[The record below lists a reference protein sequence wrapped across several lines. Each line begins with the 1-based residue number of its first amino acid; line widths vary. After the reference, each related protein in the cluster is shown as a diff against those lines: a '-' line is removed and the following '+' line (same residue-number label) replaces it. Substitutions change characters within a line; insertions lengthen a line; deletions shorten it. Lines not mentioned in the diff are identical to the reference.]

1 MDFKLKVQEDFVKA
15 MKNRDEVAKS
25 ALSSL
30 KAQIL
35 LADKTLGSKVMD
47 ESTFWAIV
55 TKMIAQRE
63 ESAKIFSDAGRDE
76 LSRNELSQAE
86 VLGRYLPKQMT
97 TEEVRQELV
106 NILDQM
112 KTLGLP
118 LPALKGKTLGQFN
131 RNFRGKCHLE
141 VASNVLAE
149 LLS

>member
-15 MKNRDEVAKS
+15 MKERNEVAKS

-30 KAQIL
+30 KAQML

-63 ESAKIFSDAGRDE
+63 ESAKIFSDAGRVE

-97 TEEVRQELV
+97 KEEVQNELTS
-106 NILDQM
+106 ILDEM
-112 KTLGLP
+112 KPLGLP
-118 LPALKGKTLGQFN
+118 MPALKGKTLGQFN
-131 RNFRGKCHLE
+131 RNFRGGCHLE
-141 VASNVLAE
+141 VASNVLNE

>member
-30 KAQIL
+30 KAQML

-97 TEEVRQELV
+97 AEEVRKELV

-112 KTLGLP
+112 KTLELP

-141 VASNVLAE
+141 VASNILGE